1 MQVWASRNGGEWVLR
16 PSGVIGPDGPPCSP
30 SRAPFNFVARRA
42 YGVGSVRGRGAG
54 LGPGPGT
61 S

>member
-1 MQVWASRNGGEWVLR
+1 MPVWASRNRGEWVLTS
-16 PSGVIGPDGPPCSP
+16 SGVIGPDGPPSSQ
-30 SRAPFNFVARRA
+30 SRAPFNFVARQA
-42 YGVGSVRGRGAG
+42 YGMGSVRGKGAG